1 MKKST
6 TQSQKLM
13 NFVLSMSL
21 YGLAILFAE
30 LISSFQVRSI
40 EFSEEYFIFIPWIL
54 SMLFDPLS
62 AALQAAIG

>member
-40 EFSEEYFIFIPWIL
+40 EFSEEYFIFIP
-54 SMLFDPLS
+54 
-62 AALQAAIG
+62 